1 MKPLRGNYQLGW
13 SRCNTRRTQNDQDLT
28 PSRTKAGLDAS
39 DNIHV
44 SVERR
49 EKFFF
54 LTSPLIGLLTNRS
67 ISFTAVTRVQIPS
80 GTPSLFTELRVIA
93 EMFVGTKKTPLNYP
107 GCFPT
112 PIQEIAIMA
121 GPLPAWPPQLSR
133 MFCEISET
141 RRGKEVDRATQLA
154 STCLDPIK

>member
-28 PSRTKAGLDAS
+28 PSRTEAGLDAS

-54 LTSPLIGLLTNRS
+54 LTSPLIGQLNSAEWPQFCDHSVTSADVRLSVGVERFRIAGQIKKLEEIGPLSSGNSRS
-67 ISFTAVTRVQIPS
+67 GRRTLHTAVCKGSVFLCSSEGLVLGIGIVTNICVPELPDSIFIVPS
-80 GTPSLFTELRVIA
+80 
-93 EMFVGTKKTPLNYP
+93 N
-107 GCFPT
+107 
-112 PIQEIAIMA
+112 
-121 GPLPAWPPQLSR
+121 
-133 MFCEISET
+133 
-141 RRGKEVDRATQLA
+141 
-154 STCLDPIK
+154 

>member
-28 PSRTKAGLDAS
+28 PSRTEAGLDAS

-54 LTSPLIGLLTNRS
+54 LTSPLIGRLNASALWHLYCCFSEVGCLLMMK
-67 ISFTAVTRVQIPS
+67 ISVVEGQRRLRLVIEGKLVAPWTA
-80 GTPSLFTELRVIA
+80 ELRRTWNSA
-93 EMFVGTKKTPLNYP
+93 HS
-107 GCFPT
+107 
-112 PIQEIAIMA
+112 
-121 GPLPAWPPQLSR
+121 QL
-133 MFCEISET
+133 
-141 RRGKEVDRATQLA
+141 RGRALV
-154 STCLDPIK
+154 